1 MLPRY
6 HDVSLSALPHPSCH
20 DERSPLELCA
30 EKKIFPSP
38 KFLCQVSCLHGNR
51 AEVQVMAAAMAAMEV
66 AMVAV
71 MLLFSQTQVFFGLQG
86 HQDFQDG
93 LESRFLGCTPKM
105 DLEQLE

>member
-1 MLPRY
+1 
-6 HDVSLSALPHPSCH
+6 
-20 DERSPLELCA
+20 
-30 EKKIFPSP
+30 
-38 KFLCQVSCLHGNR
+38 
-51 AEVQVMAAAMAAMEV
+51 MAVAMAAMEV

-93 LESRFLGCTPKM
+93 LEPRFLGCTPKM